1 MAAELR
7 KWRAQQSR
15 YFADPDAVPPPDVRA
30 AIAEASTVRNNRLSC
45 YNCFGEGHVAASCP
59 HSGVFCSS
67 CGDRGHKPDDCP
79 IYFMELSIRGSLAAF
94 LQQRREEIARALVK
108 GADKGRF
115 PALDPGSCVQRSDKA
130 NDNSNSNR
138 SDKSNLRKSKSGT
151 DYSAIQCVVCGKL
164 GHANCGAPPLN
175 HWTPY
180 CPRCAH
186 VGHTAAGCT
195 GGAGFFGSCRPSLLE
210 QMEAADPWKY
220 ASQRGWGRANNN
232 KCGKKPSFGSQLR
245 KPKSTW
251 QKHRKA
257 STAKAMAAD
266 PWHPG
271 HLR

>member
-1 MAAELR
+1 MTSELR

-15 YFADPDAVPPPDVRA
+15 YFADPDAVPPPEVRA
-30 AIAEASTVRNNRLSC
+30 AIAEVVAPRSQRLAC
-45 YNCFGEGHVAASCP
+45 YICFGEGHVAASCP
-59 HSGVFCSS
+59 QSGVFCSS
-67 CGDRGHKPDDCP
+67 CGDRGHKADECP

-94 LQQRREEIARALVK
+94 LQQRREEMAATLSK

-115 PALDPGSCVQRSDKA
+115 PALYPMSCVQRSKKA
-130 NDNSNSNR
+130 NDNIDSSLN
-138 SDKSNLRKSKSGT
+138 DKSNLRKSKSRT
-151 DYSAIQCVVCGKL
+151 DFSAIRCVVCGKL

-186 VGHTAAGCT
+186 MGHTAGGCT
-195 GGAGFFGSCRPSLLE
+195 GGGGPFGFGRPSLLE
-210 QMEAADPWKY
+210 QMEAADPWKCV
-220 ASQRGWGRANNN
+220 SQRGWGKTKGDN
-232 KCGKKPSFGSQLR
+232 KTSFGSQFR

-251 QKHRKA
+251 QKHRKT
-257 STAKAMAAD
+257 SIAKAMAAD